1 MSLPAA
7 LRVNANLNFPATVRG
22 SGPVT
27 IAKANGIWTVG
38 FTIAQLAPMPAGDPA
53 TRLVLIYDLT
63 TQTFMQT
70 TISNLIATATS
81 GLRIVTA
88 AGAVVIVATD
98 QTILVNKTVGAATDI
113 NLPTSA
119 SRAGVP
125 VIVKDY
131 KGDAGTNNIRFVANG
146 VETLDGLSQA
156 AADAIGLTK
165 ITMGYGTR
173 GAYPLSAGG
182 WYFR

>member
-22 SGPVT
+22 NGPVT
-27 IAKANGIWTVG
+27 IAKADGIWTVG
-38 FTIAQLAPMPAGDPA
+38 FTIAQLAAMPAGDPS
-53 TRLVLIYDLT
+53 TRLVLVWDIT
-63 TQTFMQT
+63 TSTFMQT

-88 AGAVVIVATD
+88 AGPIVIVSTD

-131 KGDAGTNNIRFVANG
+131 KGDASVNNIRFVTTG
-146 VETLDGLSQA
+146 VETLDGFVQA
-156 AADAIGLTK
+156 AADAAGISK
-165 ITMGYGTR
+165 ITMNYGTK
-173 GAYPLSAGG
+173 GAYPLAAGG
-182 WYFR
+182 WYLR